1 MLDWVNRNGRIL
13 LAVRPIQAFAG
24 SFVSIFFA
32 IYMNTLGLPLWQT
45 GLVLSGGLAVSTIQS
60 LVAGYIAD
68 RIGRRK
74 LLLFLGLIPA
84 SAGLVFALTTQP
96 SILVVTA
103 VVSSMGYGGGFSAVQ
118 MLERVILAQ
127 CCADEERTNLYAVR
141 STIGSL
147 ATAAG
152 ALFTGLLVVLQGFGY
167 TELVAYRF
175 MFGVFTALNLVIVFL
190 YLMLD
195 EEAEVEEEKAV
206 QVALSSEARR
216 YVILLSILFS
226 MDSLGSA
233 FIGRSLAAYWFFE
246 RFGLGMD
253 KIGMI
258 FSASSLLAA
267 VSFMLAARISRRI
280 GLINTMVFSHLPSNM
295 MTAIIPYMPTI
306 EASLFFYLGRSLL
319 SQMDVPTRQ
328 SYTMAIVKP
337 EERSR
342 FQALLNLPRS
352 VTMAV
357 GPSIAAY
364 IMQFVGLNMPFLI
377 AGVIKGAY
385 DVALWFMFKDIKPPE
400 EENRG

>member
-1 MLDWVNRNGRIL
+1 MLDWVNRNGKIL

-24 SFVSIFFA
+24 SFVSLFFA
-32 IYMNTLGLPLWQT
+32 IYLNSLGLPLWQT
-45 GLVLSGGLAVSTIQS
+45 GLVLSGGLATSTLIN
-60 LVAGYIAD
+60 LVAGYLAD
-68 RIGRRK
+68 RMGRRR
-74 LLLFLGLIPA
+74 LLMFFGLMSTA
-84 SAGLVFALTTQP
+84 AGLVFSLTNQP
-96 SILVVTA
+96 MVLVVTA
-103 VVSSMGYGGGFSAVQ
+103 IIASMGYGGGFGAAQ

-127 CCADEERTNLYAVR
+127 CCVDKERTNLYAIR

-152 ALFTGLLVVLQGFGY
+152 SLFTGFLVVIQSWGY
-167 TELVAYRF
+167 VESTAYRM

-206 QVALSSEARR
+206 QVALSPETKR
-216 YVILLSILFS
+216 YAVLLSILFS
-226 MDSLGSA
+226 MDALGGA

-267 VSFMLAARISRRI
+267 VSFMLAARISKRI
-280 GLINTMVFSHLPSNM
+280 GLINTMVFSHLPANLM
-295 MTAIIPYMPTI
+295 MAVIPYMPTL
-306 EASLFFYLGRSLL
+306 ETSLFFYLGRSLL
-319 SQMDVPTRQ
+319 SMMDVPTRQ

-352 VTMAV
+352 VTMAI
-357 GPSIAAY
+357 GPGIAAY
-364 IMQFVGLNMPFLI
+364 VMQFVGISMPFLI
-377 AGVIKGAY
+377 AGIIKSFY
-385 DVALWFMFKDIKPPE
+385 DIALWFTFKDIKPPE
-400 EENRG
+400 EE

>member
-1 MLDWVNRNGRIL
+1 MLNWVNRNGKIL
-13 LAVRPIQAFAG
+13 LVVRPIQAFAG

-32 IYMNTLGLPLWQT
+32 IYLNSLGLPLWQT
-45 GLVLSGGLAVSTIQS
+45 GLVLSGGLAVSTLFNLI
-60 LVAGYIAD
+60 AGYLAD
-68 RIGRRK
+68 RMGRRR
-74 LLLFLGLIPA
+74 LLMFFGLM
-84 SAGLVFALTTQP
+84 STTAGLVFTFTNQP
-96 SILVVTA
+96 MILVVTA
-103 VVSSMGYGGGFSAVQ
+103 VIASMGYGGGFGAAQ

-127 CCADEERTNLYAVR
+127 CCVDEERTNLYAIR
-141 STIGSL
+141 STIGSI

-152 ALFTGLLVVLQGFGY
+152 SLFTGLLVVIQGWGY
-167 TELVAYRF
+167 VEGTAYRM

-195 EEAEVEEEKAV
+195 DEAEIEEEKAA
-206 QVALSSEARR
+206 QVTLSPETKR
-216 YVILLSILFS
+216 YAVLLSILFS
-226 MDSLGSA
+226 MDALGGA

-267 VSFMLAARISRRI
+267 VSFMLAARISKRI
-280 GLINTMVFSHLPSNM
+280 GLINTMVFSHLPANM
-295 MTAIIPYMPTI
+295 MMMVIPYMPTL
-306 EASLFFYLGRSLL
+306 ETSLFFYLGRSLL
-319 SQMDVPTRQ
+319 SMMDVPTRQ

-352 VTMAV
+352 VTMAI

-364 IMQFVGLNMPFLI
+364 IMQFVGISMPFLI
-377 AGVIKGAY
+377 AGAIKSFY
-385 DVALWFMFKDIKPPE
+385 DIALWFTFKDIKPPE
-400 EENRG
+400 EE

>member
-1 MLDWVNRNGRIL
+1 MLNWVNRNGKIL
-13 LAVRPIQAFAG
+13 LVVRPIQAFAG

-32 IYMNTLGLPLWQT
+32 IYLNSLGLPLWQT
-45 GLVLSGGLAVSTIQS
+45 GLVLSGGLAVSTLFNLI
-60 LVAGYIAD
+60 AGYLAD
-68 RIGRRK
+68 RMGRRR
-74 LLLFLGLIPA
+74 LLMFFGLM
-84 SAGLVFALTTQP
+84 STTAGLVFTFTNQP
-96 SILVVTA
+96 MILVVTA
-103 VVSSMGYGGGFSAVQ
+103 VIASMGYGGGFGAAQ

-127 CCADEERTNLYAVR
+127 CCVDEERTNLYAIR
-141 STIGSL
+141 STIGSI

-152 ALFTGLLVVLQGFGY
+152 SLFTGLLVVIQSWGY
-167 TELVAYRF
+167 VESTAYRM

-195 EEAEVEEEKAV
+195 DEAEIEEEKAA
-206 QVALSSEARR
+206 QVTLSPETKR
-216 YVILLSILFS
+216 YAVLLSILFS
-226 MDSLGSA
+226 MDALGGA

-267 VSFMLAARISRRI
+267 VSFMLAARISKRI
-280 GLINTMVFSHLPSNM
+280 GLINTMVFSHLPANM
-295 MTAIIPYMPTI
+295 MMMVIPYMPTL
-306 EASLFFYLGRSLL
+306 ETSLFFYLGRSLL
-319 SQMDVPTRQ
+319 SMMDVPTRQ

-352 VTMAV
+352 VTMAI

-364 IMQFVGLNMPFLI
+364 IMQFVGISMPFLI
-377 AGVIKGAY
+377 AGAIKSFY
-385 DVALWFMFKDIKPPE
+385 DIALWFTFKDIKPPE
-400 EENRG
+400 EE

>member
-1 MLDWVNRNGRIL
+1 MLDWVNRNGKIL

-24 SFVSIFFA
+24 SFVSLFFA
-32 IYMNTLGLPLWQT
+32 IYLNSLGLPLWQT
-45 GLVLSGGLAVSTIQS
+45 GLVLSGGLATSTLFN
-60 LVAGYIAD
+60 LVAGYLAD
-68 RIGRRK
+68 RMGRRR
-74 LLLFLGLIPA
+74 LLMFFGLM
-84 SAGLVFALTTQP
+84 STTAGLVFTLTNQP
-96 SILVVTA
+96 LILVVTA
-103 VVSSMGYGGGFSAVQ
+103 VIASMGYGGGFGAAQ

-127 CCADEERTNLYAVR
+127 CCVDEERTNLYAIR

-152 ALFTGLLVVLQGFGY
+152 SLFTGLLVVIQSWGY
-167 TELVAYRF
+167 VESTAYRM

-206 QVALSSEARR
+206 QVALSPETKR
-216 YVILLSILFS
+216 YAVLLSILFS
-226 MDSLGSA
+226 MDALGGA

-267 VSFMLAARISRRI
+267 VSFMLAARISKRI
-280 GLINTMVFSHLPSNM
+280 GLINTMVFSHLPANM
-295 MTAIIPYMPTI
+295 MMAVIPYMPTL
-306 EASLFFYLGRSLL
+306 ETSLFFYLGRSLL
-319 SQMDVPTRQ
+319 SMMDVPTRQ

-352 VTMAV
+352 ITMAI
-357 GPSIAAY
+357 GPGIAAY
-364 IMQFVGLNMPFLI
+364 VMQFVGISMPFLI
-377 AGVIKGAY
+377 AGIIKSFY
-385 DVALWFMFKDIKPPE
+385 DIALWFTFKDIKPPE
-400 EENRG
+400 EE